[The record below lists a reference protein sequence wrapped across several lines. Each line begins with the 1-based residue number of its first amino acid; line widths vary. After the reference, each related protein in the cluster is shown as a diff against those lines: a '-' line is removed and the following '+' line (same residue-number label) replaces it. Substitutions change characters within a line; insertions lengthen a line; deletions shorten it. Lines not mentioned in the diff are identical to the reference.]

1 MTWKDLSAKDRLDV
15 FNEIVNNSFVELSL
29 TYAREYEKNPRNFIN
44 CWYTTEEGNNRRY
57 TMWWDSAA
65 YVGNQASLTKEDNDM
80 YNLQG
85 DYPSGD
91 WRTLDTLTVSRFRY
105 ENKTYII
112 K

>member
-1 MTWKDLSAKDRLDV
+1 MI
-15 FNEIVNNSFVELSL
+15 ENNVHNKLIQFAITPVTLNFFIGLLKRSSES
-29 TYAREYEKNPRNFIN
+29 NPIN

-57 TMWWDSAA
+57 TMWWDSAE
-65 YVGNQASLTKEDNDM
+65 YVGNEASLTKEDQGM

-91 WRTLDTLTVSRFRY
+91 WRTLDTLTLSRFRF

>member
-1 MTWKDLSAKDRLDV
+1 MDANKVYKKIEKFAIEPV
-15 FNEIVNNSFVELSL
+15 
-29 TYAREYEKNPRNFIN
+29 TYNFFMNKLRESRSDNPIN

-57 TMWWDSAA
+57 TMYWDPAA
-65 YVGNQASLTKEDNDM
+65 YVGTEASLTKENNEM

-85 DYPSGD
+85 DYPFGD

-105 ENKTYII
+105 ENRTYII